1 MAGLG
6 WGRLWKPGPQA
17 PCSQALGSAVWGP
30 LHQARFSRGVGDLLM
45 CPECLGRGIPLT
57 GALELPPCLF
67 LCKEAKNGLIF
78 FFKGWGEGK
87 RTTEKNMPQAH
98 MQSAEPQT
106 FAA

>member
-78 FFKGWGEGK
+78 F
-87 RTTEKNMPQAH
+87 
-98 MQSAEPQT
+98 
-106 FAA
+106 